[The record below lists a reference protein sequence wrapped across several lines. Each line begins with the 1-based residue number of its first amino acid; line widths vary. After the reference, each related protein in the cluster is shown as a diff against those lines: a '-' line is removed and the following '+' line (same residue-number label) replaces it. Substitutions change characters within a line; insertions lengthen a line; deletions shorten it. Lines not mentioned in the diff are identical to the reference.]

1 MNEAD
6 IEDLEKRLKAIR
18 TREPSEGFFAAVED
32 AMKDAPPSDEEIADV
47 EQRLKSLTP
56 VAPSEKFFAKVAS
69 EMDERE
75 RGVSVPFS
83 RRKPSVLMWHFAQAV
98 SAVAAVVLLAA
109 GVFLWN
115 KEQSVPTADTMQ
127 IALDIEDNSVR
138 ESADAA
144 IDLLVARETSDHA
157 PHYELISSEESVCG
171 VEEMPIVEEQDG
183 SIVRPVR
190 YICTSTRRWKDPK
203 TEKICVEHL
212 PFEEV
217 VPTVLAV
224 Y

>member
-18 TREPSEGFFAAVED
+18 TREPSEEFFAAVED
-32 AMKDAPPSDEEIADV
+32 AMKDAPPSDEELEV
-47 EQRLKSLTP
+47 RLKSLKP
-56 VAPSEKFFAKVAS
+56 VAPSKKFFAGVAAELGES
-69 EMDERE
+69 M
-75 RGVSVPFS
+75 PFS
-83 RRKPSVLMWHFAQAV
+83 RRKPNVLMWRFAQAV

-115 KEQSVPTADTMQ
+115 KEQSVSSETGPVQ
-127 IALDIEDNSVR
+127 VVLNVEDNSVR

-144 IDLLVARETSDHA
+144 IDLLVARETSDRA
-157 PHYELISSEESVCG
+157 PRYELVSSEESVCG

-203 TEKICVEHL
+203 TEKVCVEHL